1 MAETYLTADDYF
13 NSYQGSVLSKDEA
26 ERVLFVASRHIDTL
40 TFNRIVAIGWDN
52 LTSFQQMHIKEVVCG
67 LAEFEKENEDLICS
81 AFSSYSIN
89 GVSMNLAS
97 SKNVVMQN
105 GVVIPSMLYSQLEQ
119 TGLTC
124 RVLRR
129 W

>member
-13 NSYQGSVLSKDEA
+13 NSYQGSVLSEDEA
-26 ERVLFVASRHIDTL
+26 ERALLRASRHVDTL
-40 TFNRIVAIGWDN
+40 TFNRIVAIGFEH
-52 LTSFQQMHIKEVVCG
+52 LTPFQQMHIRDVVCV

-89 GVSMNLAS
+89 GVSMNLANS
-97 SKNVVMQN
+97 TNVVIQN

-119 TGLTC
+119 TGLTN